1 MSQHIFNEQQAG
13 LQLVSSTNKHY
24 FDSVQPSDTPDPEL
38 IQARLP
44 MILQT
49 SLDIIQVIHLF
60 DNEVRA
66 LIGYQGLSYKHPA
79 LNEKLEIGSKRHH
92 RCHYQLEIDQVNI
105 GELEL
110 TRNKKF
116 SAAEIELI
124 EDLLCKLV
132 YPLRNCT
139 LYQKALSASV
149 TDMLSGLYNRQAF
162 DQGLMREME
171 LAKRQQAPFSL
182 LVIDI
187 DNFKQINDSLGH
199 AAGDLA
205 IRSIGELLK
214 SMLRQTD
221 TAYRFG
227 GEEFTLLLSHTEL
240 EDAMMVAERL
250 RQSIAE
256 LKCLN
261 GENSFGFTV
270 SIGVAGHRE
279 SDTATSIFKR
289 ADHALYQAKHSG
301 KNTVSSGL
309 ASH

>member
-1 MSQHIFNEQQAG
+1 MSQHIFNEQQGG
-13 LQLVSSTNKHY
+13 LQLVSSTNRY
-24 FDSVQPSDTPDPEL
+24 IDSVQPSDTPDPEL

-49 SLDIIQVIHLF
+49 SLDIVQIIHLF
-60 DNEVRA
+60 DHEVRA

-79 LNEKLEIGSKRHH
+79 LTEKLEIGSKRHH
-92 RCHYQLEIDQVNI
+92 RCHYQLEVDQVNI

-162 DQGLMREME
+162 DQGLMREIE

-182 LVIDI
+182 LIIDI
-187 DNFKQINDSLGH
+187 DNFKQINDALGH
-199 AAGDLA
+199 AAGDQA
-205 IRSIGELLK
+205 IRSMGDLLK

-221 TAYRFG
+221 SAYRFG
-227 GEEFTLLLSHTEL
+227 GEEFTLLLSHTEH

-256 LKCLN
+256 LKCVN
-261 GENSFGFTV
+261 GESSFGFTV
-270 SIGVAGHRE
+270 SIGVAGYCK
-279 SDTATSIFKR
+279 SDNASSIFKR
-289 ADHALYQAKHSG
+289 ADRALYQAKHSG
-301 KNTVSSGL
+301 KNTISSDL